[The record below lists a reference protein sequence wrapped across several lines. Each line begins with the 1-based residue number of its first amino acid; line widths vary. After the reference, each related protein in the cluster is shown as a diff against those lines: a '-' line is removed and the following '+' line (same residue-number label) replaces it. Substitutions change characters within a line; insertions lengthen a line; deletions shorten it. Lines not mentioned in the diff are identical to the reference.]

1 MCDYCEQGKKAG
13 DFDGETYFE
22 IRVARYFGYPAALF
36 MFRNANCI
44 AGYGINACPICGRD
58 LCREGDTA

>member
-1 MCDYCEQGKKAG
+1 MSEYVYAQTG

-36 MFRNANCI
+36 TFRNANCI
-44 AGYGINACPICGRD
+44 AGYGINNCPMCGRD
-58 LCREGDTA
+58 LRMEGRRYD